1 MSNGGCMAKRPRH
14 AVLDTPCIF
23 QVKST
28 ESDDF
33 GGEYVT
39 WVDDAYDVCE
49 RMPLRGNTQVSQMQ
63 LQEGLTERVTIRFRH
78 GVDRTQ
84 RITFPVDGT
93 TLNIHRSTVGDHD
106 SWYSHVYSSK
116 SATSPNGGVRSLSA
130 RWARR
135 AAMRARVTG
144 EESSA

>member
-63 LQEGLTERVTIRFRH
+63 LQEGLTERVTIRFRP

-84 RITFPVDGT
+84 RITFPADGT
-93 TLNIHRSTVGDHD
+93 ALNIESIVDVNNDHQWLEIMCKQSD
-106 SWYSHVYSSK
+106 P
-116 SATSPNGGVRSLSA
+116 SPVNRNQ
-130 RWARR
+130 
-135 AAMRARVTG
+135 
-144 EESSA
+144 